1 MLGLVYPG
9 VDPSDVV
16 RDAGVRGGEAQAAPG
31 VRAERDYADLWNNN
45 SEQSLNKPS
54 KMNPWSICK
63 RKSADLLN
71 KYVKGLLVFIISIL
85 KRCAWQKVIVFKPFH

>member
-31 VRAERDYADLWNNN
+31 VRAERDYADLWKNN
-45 SEQSLNKPS
+45 S
-54 KMNPWSICK
+54 
-63 RKSADLLN
+63 D
-71 KYVKGLLVFIISIL
+71 VSIL
-85 KRCAWQKVIVFKPFH
+85 VIKQTQ

>member
-1 MLGLVYPG
+1 MVGLVYPG

-45 SEQSLNKPS
+45 S
-54 KMNPWSICK
+54 
-63 RKSADLLN
+63 D
-71 KYVKGLLVFIISIL
+71 VSIL
-85 KRCAWQKVIVFKPFH
+85 VIKQTQCNESLIDM